1 MENATQTTYAS
12 NTKVAN
18 VLKLASH
25 CVYKC
30 DDYGTIA
37 IEK

>member
-1 MENATQTTYAS
+1 MTYAS
-12 NTKVAN
+12 NTKVAK

-25 CVYKC
+25 RVYKRN
-30 DDYGTIA
+30 DYGTIA